1 MENVAYITRMYSH
14 LAEVATR
21 YSYVF
26 TRPRCAVMTHRMTD
40 TQPVPHDRDCPQG
53 NLILRGRIQGSHHPA
68 GGYLPSYLFI
78 DVSLQ
83 KSKLHKVN
91 A

>member
-1 MENVAYITRMYSH
+1 
-14 LAEVATR
+14 
-21 YSYVF
+21 
-26 TRPRCAVMTHRMTD
+26 
-40 TQPVPHDRDCPQG
+40 
-53 NLILRGRIQGSHHPA
+53 LRGRVQGSHHPA